1 MSFFPSRFKHE
12 YIFTLSQP
20 FSFLEGEDFDVHN
33 IANDSKD
40 FYPKFID
47 LVVHC
52 NVLLLVSALPII
64 GPPINA
70 FPKTAR
76 HANAHLIIVPPTSSF
91 LALLFSTIDLAIVA
105 TNDSCVIID
114 DEYVLHKVLPKSW
127 FLEMNEKELEC

>member
-1 MSFFPSRFKHE
+1 MFFSSRDLN
-12 YIFTLSQP
+12 IDNSPRDLNTDT
-20 FSFLEGEDFDVHN
+20 FSHFHNPLVFLEGEDLDVHN
-33 IANDSKD
+33 ITNDSKD

-70 FPKTAR
+70 FPTTAR
-76 HANAHLIIVPPTSSF
+76 HANAHLIIVPPTSAF
-91 LALLFSTIDLAIVA
+91 LALLFLTIDLAIVA

-114 DEYVLHKVLPKSW
+114 EYVPHKVLPKS
-127 FLEMNEKELEC
+127 

>member
-1 MSFFPSRFKHE
+1 M
-12 YIFTLSQP
+12 
-20 FSFLEGEDFDVHN
+20 EGEDLDVHN
-33 IANDSKD
+33 IANNSKD

-52 NVLLLVSALPII
+52 NVLLLVSAFPII

-70 FPKTAR
+70 FPTIAPSTD
-76 HANAHLIIVPPTSSF
+76 ADLIIVPPTSAF
-91 LALLFSTIDLAIVA
+91 IALLFLTIDLAIVA

-114 DEYVLHKVLPKSW
+114 DEYVPHKVLLKSW